1 MGKLIIR
8 VKEIK
13 GSCPV
18 YRVGDRIVLDEG
30 YRMNLKETSNVC
42 MHSLSSIIPYYIP
55 LYRGIK
61 PKELGLS
68 RNGKK
73 AYIQCLDPCEYT
85 GGGTVIFEIEK
96 TGDSPESQRMNSP

>member
-1 MGKLIIR
+1 MDKLIIK

-18 YRVGDRIVLDEG
+18 YRVGDCIVLDEG

-42 MHSLSSIIPYYIP
+42 MHSLSSNMPYYIA
-55 LYRGIK
+55 LYSGVEPEK
-61 PKELGLS
+61 PGLS
-68 RNGKK
+68 RDGRK
-73 AYIQCLDPCEYT
+73 AYIQCLDSCEYT

-96 TGDSPESQRMNSP
+96 SVNTPA